1 MIVDITIYIWMSN
14 PPGFN
19 TVRRCLISYLQ
30 TGLCTDDRNAMLEAY
45 QPSQNGPFP
54 VNLVIN
60 KYTVTSFD
68 DLRTIISGD
77 GAKTIPIP
85 TKPRTTS
92 GGETVKTLPLNNYVD
107 CVLSYMID

>member
-1 MIVDITIYIWMSN
+1 
-14 PPGFN
+14 
-19 TVRRCLISYLQ
+19 
-30 TGLCTDDRNAMLEAY
+30 MLEAY

-54 VNLVIN
+54 VYLVIN

-77 GAKTIPIP
+77 GTKTIPIP

-92 GGETVKTLPLNNYVD
+92 DGETVKTVPLNNYVD